1 MRARFWVWGPLGLLC
16 GCFVDPGNVTVGG
29 GSGGGS
35 SGTGST
41 TSGVVTS
48 DATTTGGS
56 GSTGAMTEPTSSETS
71 TGAVGSTTAGS
82 TTVGST
88 TEVAT
93 ETTASTSTGDP
104 STGGVELPVPGCVP
118 LFFTDFSEDPAAVL
132 ETVGEWGW
140 DAKQGV
146 FAVHTQ
152 DVQAS
157 MATTKDSWKDAVV
170 YARVRVSSG
179 TAVLRTRYDGAPN
192 NWTAYFGLMQ
202 PSADKLQMG
211 RTVVGQTTL
220 FQTPTVPTEFDVWYT
235 LTLAVQGNA
244 LSFGIDNQVLAAV
257 KDGLVQQ
264 GRASIGAFGAGT
276 AEFDWFLV
284 CVAD

>member
-1 MRARFWVWGPLGLLC
+1 MRACVCVWGPLGLLC

-29 GSGGGS
+29 GSGG
-35 SGTGST
+35 TGST

-48 DATTTGGS
+48 GATTGGS
-56 GSTGAMTEPTSSETS
+56 GSTGAATEPTSSETS

-132 ETVGEWGW
+132 EMVGQWSW
-140 DAKQGV
+140 DAKQGTL
-146 FAVHTQ
+146 AVMTV
-152 DVQAS
+152 DAQAT
-157 MATTKDSWKDAVV
+157 MATTKDSWQDAVV

-220 FQTPTVPTEFDVWYT
+220 FQTPTVPTEFGVWYT